1 MQLPDRPNIR
11 HLRDQAKTLLRF
23 GTAPTLADAQFQ
35 VARQYGF
42 PSWPKLKLHVE
53 SLKEWV
59 NSGRQSSGRTASKL
73 TYCRRC

>member
-11 HLRDQAKTLLRF
+11 HLREQAKTLLRF
-23 GTAPTLADAQFQ
+23 STAPTLADAQFQ

-53 SLKEWV
+53 SLKE
-59 NSGRQSSGRTASKL
+59 
-73 TYCRRC
+73 

>member
-35 VARQYGF
+35 VARQYGL
-42 PSWPKLKLHVE
+42 PQAGR
-53 SLKEWV
+53 SLNCTLSHSK
-59 NSGRQSSGRTASKL
+59 SG
-73 TYCRRC
+73 